1 MVDGERLQNRSPWE
15 GETMPSAIGSSGEL
29 TSLGI
34 VGLKAAQKS
43 QATQAQ
49 VVLQAAENAKQI
61 ASSAAA
67 PSGGRGQIV
76 DTSA

>member
-1 MVDGERLQNRSPWE
+1 
-15 GETMPSAIGSSGEL
+15 MPSPVGPSGEV

-34 VGLKAAQKS
+34 IGLKAAQKS

-49 VVLQAAENAKQI
+49 VVVQALDNAKQI
-61 ASSAAA
+61 AQSA
-67 PSGGRGQIV
+67 PSNGRGQHV

>member
-1 MVDGERLQNRSPWE
+1 
-15 GETMPSAIGSSGEL
+15 MPSPVGSSGEL

-34 VGLKAAQKS
+34 IGLKAAQKS

-49 VVLQAAENAKQI
+49 VVLQAAENTKQI
-61 ASSAAA
+61 AAQAA

>member
-1 MVDGERLQNRSPWE
+1 
-15 GETMPSAIGSSGEL
+15 MPSPVGSSGEV

-34 VGLKAAQKS
+34 IGLKAAQKS

-49 VVLQAAENAKQI
+49 VVVQALDNAKQI
-61 ASSAAA
+61 AQSA
-67 PSGGRGQIV
+67 PSNGRGQHV

>member
-1 MVDGERLQNRSPWE
+1 
-15 GETMPSAIGSSGEL
+15 MPSAIGSSGDV

-34 VGLKAAQKS
+34 IGLKAAQKS

-61 ASSAAA
+61 ASQAA
-67 PSGGRGQIV
+67 PTGGRGQVV

>member
-1 MVDGERLQNRSPWE
+1 MVDRERLQNRSHWE
-15 GETMPSAIGSSGEL
+15 GEPMPSPVGSSGEL

-34 VGLKAAQKS
+34 IGLKAAQKS

-49 VVLQAAENAKQI
+49 VVAQALENTKQI
-61 ASSAAA
+61 AQSA
-67 PSGGRGQIV
+67 PSNGRGQVV

>member
-1 MVDGERLQNRSPWE
+1 
-15 GETMPSAIGSSGEL
+15 MPSPVGSSGEL

-34 VGLKAAQKS
+34 IGLKAAQKS

-49 VVLQAAENAKQI
+49 VVTQALENTKQI
-61 ASSAAA
+61 AQSA
-67 PSGGRGQIV
+67 PSNGRGQVV

>member
-1 MVDGERLQNRSPWE
+1 
-15 GETMPSAIGSSGEL
+15 MPSPIGSSGEL

-34 VGLKAAQKS
+34 IGLKAAQQS

-49 VVLQAAENAKQI
+49 VVTQALDNAKQI
-61 ASSAAA
+61 AQAA
-67 PSGGRGQIV
+67 PTNGRGQHV

>member
-1 MVDGERLQNRSPWE
+1 
-15 GETMPSAIGSSGEL
+15 MPSPVGSSGEL

-34 VGLKAAQKS
+34 IGLKAAQKS

-49 VVLQAAENAKQI
+49 VVAQALENTKQI
-61 ASSAAA
+61 AQSA
-67 PSGGRGQIV
+67 PSNGRGPVV